1 MSAQEEPAEGQA
13 PPAIGVL
20 VSGRGSNLDAILRAI
35 EGGTLSARV
44 AVVISSRPDAP
55 ALDLAARRAIPT
67 AVIVP
72 GAYPSRAEAGAAIVA
87 ALGAVGAT
95 WVVLAGYKPIL
106 DAWVIQAYP
115 IGIVNIHPALLP
127 AFARGMGPRPPRGG
141 LEAGGKLAARTGGF

>member
-1 MSAQEEPAEGQA
+1 MSTQQEPAQGQA

-20 VSGRGSNLDAILRAI
+20 VSGRGSNLDAVLRAI

-55 ALDLAARRAIPT
+55 ALDLAARRGIPT

-87 ALGAVGAT
+87 ALRAGGAGGG
-95 WVVLAGYKPIL
+95 VLAGLKPVL
-106 DAWVIQAYP
+106 GTGVSQA
-115 IGIVNIHPALLP
+115 
-127 AFARGMGPRPPRGG
+127 
-141 LEAGGKLAARTGGF
+141 

>member
-87 ALGAVGAT
+87 ALGAGGGGGGGVGGVKAGLGGG
-95 WVVLAGYKPIL
+95 VV
-106 DAWVIQAYP
+106 
-115 IGIVNIHPALLP
+115 
-127 AFARGMGPRPPRGG
+127 
-141 LEAGGKLAARTGGF
+141 

>member
-1 MSAQEEPAEGQA
+1 MSTQQEPAQGQA

-55 ALDLAARRAIPT
+55 ALDLAARRGIPT

-87 ALGAVGAT
+87 APRAGGAAWGG
-95 WVVLAGYKPIL
+95 LAGPQPVL
-106 DAWVIQAYP
+106 
-115 IGIVNIHPALLP
+115 GT
-127 AFARGMGPRPPRGG
+127 G
-141 LEAGGKLAARTGGF
+141 LH

>member
-1 MSAQEEPAEGQA
+1 MSAQEESEEGQA

-55 ALDLAARRAIPT
+55 ALDLAARRGIPT
-67 AVIVP
+67 VVIVP

-87 ALGAVGAT
+87 ASRPVGGT
-95 WVVLAGYKPIL
+95 GV
-106 DAWVIQAYP
+106 
-115 IGIVNIHPALLP
+115 
-127 AFARGMGPRPPRGG
+127 G
-141 LEAGGKLAARTGGF
+141 LV